1 MFRGWDLFVIGFVRG
16 AIVGYTFGGR
26 EATQECGE
34 FVARVFEQ
42 CRRLPHRS
50 YSSTISPHLELE

>member
-1 MFRGWDLFVIGFVRG
+1 MIGFVCG
-16 AIVGYTFGGR
+16 AIAGYTFGGR

-42 CRRLPHRS
+42 CRRLPHRAYLAS
-50 YSSTISPHLELE
+50 ISPHLEGE